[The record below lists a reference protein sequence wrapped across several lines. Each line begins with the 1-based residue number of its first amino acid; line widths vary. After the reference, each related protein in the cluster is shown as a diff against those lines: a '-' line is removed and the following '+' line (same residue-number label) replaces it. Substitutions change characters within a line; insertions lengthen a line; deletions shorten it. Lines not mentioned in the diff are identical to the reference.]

1 MYTLVDEDGHRHE
14 FTLIEV
20 IEVDQRR
27 YAVLQPVDAAEDEDQ
42 DEDEAVIFRVEND
55 TLVTIEDDAEIE
67 RVVEALEAMDAYD
80 NVTVLDR
87 ERDDPESGA

>member
-27 YAVLQPVDAAEDEDQ
+27 YAVLQPVDAAEDEA
-42 DEDEAVIFRVEND
+42 EAEAVIFRVEND

-67 RVVEALEAMDAYD
+67 RVVEALEAMDVYD

>member
-27 YAVLQPVDAAEDEDQ
+27 YAVLQPVDAAQDE

>member
-27 YAVLQPVDAAEDEDQ
+27 YAVLQPVDATPNQDE

-67 RVVEALEAMDAYD
+67 RVVEALEAMDVYD